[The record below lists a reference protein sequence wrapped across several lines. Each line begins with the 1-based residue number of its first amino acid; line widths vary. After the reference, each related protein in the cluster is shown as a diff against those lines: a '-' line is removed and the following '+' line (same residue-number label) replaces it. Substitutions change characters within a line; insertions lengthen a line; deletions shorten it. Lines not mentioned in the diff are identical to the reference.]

1 MTPPAVHLTL
11 GFALGLVVLGSA
23 CTKHSV
29 QAPSQL
35 AAHALTPLLPPSR
48 MPFDFMWRQRVT
60 AEWPTGK
67 DSFDAVLQKRGSE
80 LVLVGLSPM
89 GLPGFALTL
98 QEDGTIRV
106 ENRMGRA
113 LPFEPAYVLAD
124 VQRVFFPWFS
134 EAAPSDGTRAAELFG
149 QYVRETYA
157 HGTLVTREM
166 TRSDAPEAGSV
177 RIEYGTHKE
186 GQDAPAQVTLDNAW
200 YRYRL
205 SIETFEQSRL

>member
-1 MTPPAVHLTL
+1 
-11 GFALGLVVLGSA
+11 
-23 CTKHSV
+23 
-29 QAPSQL
+29 
-35 AAHALTPLLPPSR
+35 

-67 DSFDAVLQKRGSE
+67 DSFDAVLQKRGGE

-98 QEDGTIRV
+98 QEDGAIRV
-106 ENRMGRA
+106 ENRMGRP

-124 VQRVFFPWFS
+124 VQRVFFPWFT
-134 EAAPSDGTRAAELFG
+134 EAAPSDGTRAAELSG
-149 QYVRETYA
+149 QQVRETYA
-157 HGTLVTREM
+157 HGKLVTREM

-177 RIEYGTHKE
+177 HIEYGARAE